1 MFKEPKEKSCIQCN
15 KTFITLSP
23 KQKCCSKSCTKQ
35 HWKAEVNS
43 LGRLK
48 YSSVG
53 RKKGITPWNK
63 SKKCPNISGKN
74 NGFYNHHHS
83 EETKLKI
90 KERVLKTKQR
100 NKTFNTSKP
109 EQLVKEEL
117 NKKFN
122 FVYHQYKSTSYPFVC
137 DFYIKDLDL
146 YIECN
151 FHWTHGNYNHKV
163 YGPFNPNNPEHQ
175 TLLSIWKSKDSNY
188 FRKAIKVWTI
198 SDPEKLRIAK
208 KNNLNYLVF
217 YTLEEALDWI
227 KVKSN

>member
-43 LGRLK
+43 LGKLK

-122 FVYHQYKSTSYPFVC
+122 FVYHQYKFP
-137 DFYIKDLDL
+137 I
-146 YIECN
+146 
-151 FHWTHGNYNHKV
+151 
-163 YGPFNPNNPEHQ
+163 
-175 TLLSIWKSKDSNY
+175 LSICLRLLYQRFRFVHRMQLSLDTWKLQSQSLWV
-188 FRKAIKVWTI
+188 I
-198 SDPEKLRIAK
+198 
-208 KNNLNYLVF
+208 
-217 YTLEEALDWI
+217 
-227 KVKSN
+227 